1 MEQANRYDKQSK
13 ADVKVFGKT
22 KDRATQLDNICYGYI
37 TSNNH
42 LEMLQKYPILQ
53 LAYNLDGSK
62 KDIIT
67 LLSEREE
74 RLGNGEDA
82 KSINDLYRYIANQ
95 KNFYIGGLTGIKQE
109 ILDLGRYIKETGT
122 EDEFVYDLLRD
133 RLQMKN
139 LTPENIESLIQQQK
153 KIAESR
159 RKQLQAEKGNAQQE
173 IQYEEQESIKD
184 EVGDDFK
191 TKTQE
196 QNEQEAETK
205 WMNSL
210 QSCDEQVQK
219 MQDGAKRKQEVVKL
233 IQNIEQ
239 EKRQEKREQI
249 QEENQNNEQGR

>member
-1 MEQANRYDKQSK
+1 M
-13 ADVKVFGKT
+13 
-22 KDRATQLDNICYGYI
+22 
-37 TSNNH
+37 
-42 LEMLQKYPILQ
+42 
-53 LAYNLDGSK
+53 
-62 KDIIT
+62 
-67 LLSEREE
+67 
-74 RLGNGEDA
+74 
-82 KSINDLYRYIANQ
+82 
-95 KNFYIGGLTGIKQE
+95 
-109 ILDLGRYIKETGT
+109 
-122 EDEFVYDLLRD
+122 
-133 RLQMKN
+133 
-139 LTPENIESLIQQQK
+139 IQQQK

-159 RKQLQAEKGNAQQE
+159 RRQLQAEKGNAQQE

-191 TKTQE
+191 TKTQEQE